1 MTNEMLAQFIQQGG
15 NDELIPILWEKVR
28 KLLYAMSD
36 RFYRLNKDTCDSS
49 GVEAWDIKQA
59 SYVAF
64 LEAVKAY
71 KPDSGNKF
79 TAYLK
84 YPFKNAL
91 RELLGI
97 RTSKQEPLNNC
108 GSLDKPIEQSDGDS
122 CSLYEI
128 IEDSAS
134 LDFTE
139 KAERNCEAETVRAIV
154 DTLSEPYRGIIKAHF
169 FEGMTLSAIGEKN
182 GYSTSRT
189 GQLYRKA
196 LRILRQDRQLRQLWT
211 EQKQHYNWLQLA
223 RFQYSPEYYAV
234 IQRAKEQQ
242 LSYGQRQAD
251 LFSAMGEWIHRE

>member
-79 TAYLK
+79 TAYIK

-169 FEGMTLSAIGEKN
+169 FEGMTLAAIGEKN

-196 LRILRQDRQLRQLWT
+196 LRILRQDKQLRQIWT

-223 RFQYSPEYYAV
+223 RFQHSPEYYAV
-234 IQRAKEQQ
+234 IQRAKEHQ

-251 LFSAMGEWIHRE
+251 LFSAMQKWKQN